1 MEKLI
6 RVFEGITAAL
16 WAITILYSIFLFSL
30 GGFLLNDILQDRCN
44 ECGTQFS
51 SVEDFYVHSDEE
63 WDKGN
68 DHGSYTEVPG
78 ESYWVKTGQHWVVDE
93 PAQEEQGHWEYK

>member
-1 MEKLI
+1 M
-6 RVFEGITAAL
+6 
-16 WAITILYSIFLFSL
+16 Y
-30 GGFLLNDILQDRCN
+30 RCN

-78 ESYWVKTGQHWVVDE
+78 KSY
-93 PAQEEQGHWEYK
+93 